1 VELVIQVTPEL
12 GEELARP
19 IGTPGDS
26 ARAITER
33 LRQAGVTL
41 VSQGDPPEFF
51 SVEVP
56 DKATGDELAA
66 DLQAIDGVEA
76 AYVKPDIRPP
86 R

>member
-19 IGTPGDS
+19 TGTPADS
-26 ARAITER
+26 ARAIRER
-33 LRQAGVTL
+33 LQQAGVTL

-56 DKATGDELAA
+56 DQATGDALVA
-66 DLQAIDGVEA
+66 DLQAIEGVEA